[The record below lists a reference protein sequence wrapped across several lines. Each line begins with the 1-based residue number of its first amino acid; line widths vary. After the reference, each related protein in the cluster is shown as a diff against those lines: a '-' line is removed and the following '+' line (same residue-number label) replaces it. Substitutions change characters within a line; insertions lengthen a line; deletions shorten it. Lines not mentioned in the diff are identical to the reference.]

1 MAKTT
6 RIPNAHEIDSVS
18 TNPHGQD
25 RGDDAAVKTHGVNAR
40 HDQNGHENASVE
52 PRTRNSTAGTAVM
65 TQPSTLAMM
74 CFPPLLYMPVP
85 ERAAFLSLPLCS
97 SLPMPKGAV
106 SDGSMQ
112 RMYAAIRT
120 PKRGHL
126 LPLSPLLSSPK
137 IFSLPL
143 TEVQLLG
150 RENFVFAARVAPRIV
165 PSCPVLSS
173 ALAPVSYGLY
183 YCDIL

>member
-106 SDGSMQ
+106 SDGSTQ

-120 PKRGHL
+120 PKRGHLL

-150 RENFVFAARVAPRIV
+150 RENFVFAAALHRESSP
-165 PSCPVLSS
+165 PVLSCP
-173 ALAPVSYGLY
+173 LP
-183 YCDIL
+183 

>member
-1 MAKTT
+1 MPMKLILCPQTHTARTAVMTQPSRPMGSTPDMTKMAT
-6 RIPNAHEIDSVS
+6 RTLLWNHEPA
-18 TNPHGQD
+18 T
-25 RGDDAAVKTHGVNAR
+25 AR
-40 HDQNGHENASVE
+40 PG
-52 PRTRNSTAGTAVM
+52 PAVM
-65 TQPSTLAMM
+65 TQPSTLAMVGFVWHHTRVSLLFPGFSKM

-106 SDGSMQ
+106 SDGSTQ

-120 PKRGHL
+120 PKRGHLL

-150 RENFVFAARVAPRIV
+150 RENFVFAAALHRESSP
-165 PSCPVLSS
+165 PVLSCP
-173 ALAPVSYGLY
+173 LP
-183 YCDIL
+183 